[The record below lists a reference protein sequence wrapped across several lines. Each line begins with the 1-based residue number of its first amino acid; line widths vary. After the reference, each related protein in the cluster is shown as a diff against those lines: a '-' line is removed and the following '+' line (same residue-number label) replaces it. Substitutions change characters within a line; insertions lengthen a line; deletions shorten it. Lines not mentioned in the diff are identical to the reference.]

1 MTDDEK
7 LAIVAELYASTGAG
21 DFDTAERLLTDD
33 FFIIEAEGLPMA
45 GEYRGK
51 TALRGLYAHVFG
63 TLKVADLEPEGMSV
77 GGDYVVNLI
86 SFRFENPD
94 LASAQLAEVFRF
106 RGDKVCEIRPYYF
119 DPKPIVDA
127 WAYYSS
133 SVAN

>member
-21 DFDTAERLLTDD
+21 DFDTAESLLTDD

-106 RGDKVCEIRPYYF
+106 RGDKVCEIRPYCF

-127 WAYYSS
+127 WAYYSN
-133 SVAN
+133 AAD

>member
-133 SVAN
+133 SVAD

>member
-7 LAIVAELYASTGAG
+7 LAIVAELYESTGAG
-21 DFDTAERLLTDD
+21 DFDTAESLLTDD

-127 WAYYSS
+127 WAYYSN
-133 SVAN
+133 AAD

>member
-33 FFIIEAEGLPMA
+33 FFIIEADGLPMA

-106 RGDKVCEIRPYYF
+106 RGDNVCEIRPYYF

-133 SVAN
+133 AAD

>member
-7 LAIVAELYASTGAG
+7 LAIVNTLYASTGAG
-21 DFDTAERLLTDD
+21 DFDTAEWLLTDD

-127 WAYYSS
+127 WAYYSN
-133 SVAN
+133 AAD

>member
-33 FFIIEAEGLPMA
+33 FFIIEADGLPMA

-133 SVAN
+133 AAD

>member
-33 FFIIEAEGLPMA
+33 FFILEADGLPMA

-133 SVAN
+133 AAD

>member
-7 LAIVAELYASTGAG
+7 LAIVAELNASTGAG

-33 FFIIEAEGLPMA
+33 FFIIEADGLPMA

-133 SVAN
+133 AAD

>member
-21 DFDTAERLLTDD
+21 DFDTAESLLTDD

-127 WAYYSS
+127 WAYYSN
-133 SVAN
+133 AAG

>member
-7 LAIVAELYASTGAG
+7 LAIVNTLYASTGQG
-21 DFDTAERLLTDD
+21 DFDTAESLLTDD

-63 TLKVADLEPEGMSV
+63 TLKVADLEPEGMSI

-127 WAYYSS
+127 WAYYSQK
-133 SVAN
+133 AD

>member
-21 DFDTAERLLTDD
+21 DFDTAEMLLTDD

-127 WAYYSS
+127 WAYYSN
-133 SVAN
+133 AAD

>member
-21 DFDTAERLLTDD
+21 DFDTAESLLTDD

-119 DPKPIVDA
+119 DPKQIVDA
-127 WAYYSS
+127 WAYYST
-133 SVAN
+133 AAD

>member
-133 SVAN
+133 AAD

>member
-7 LAIVAELYASTGAG
+7 LAIVAELYASTGDG
-21 DFDTAERLLTDD
+21 DFDTAEGLLTDD

-127 WAYYSS
+127 WAYYS
-133 SVAN
+133 AAAD

>member
-21 DFDTAERLLTDD
+21 DFDTAERSLTDD
-33 FFIIEAEGLPMA
+33 FFIIEADGLPMA

-127 WAYYSS
+127 WAYYSN
-133 SVAN
+133 AAD

>member
-7 LAIVAELYASTGAG
+7 LASVAELYASTGAG
-21 DFDTAERLLTDD
+21 DFDTAESLLTDD

-127 WAYYSS
+127 WAYYSN
-133 SVAN
+133 AAD

>member
-1 MTDDEK
+1 

-127 WAYYSS
+127 WAYYS
-133 SVAN
+133 AAAD

>member
-1 MTDDEK
+1 

-33 FFIIEAEGLPMA
+33 FFIIEADGLPMA

-133 SVAN
+133 AAD

>member
-21 DFDTAERLLTDD
+21 DFDTAESLLTDD

-94 LASAQLAEVFRF
+94 LASAQLAES
-106 RGDKVCEIRPYYF
+106 
-119 DPKPIVDA
+119 
-127 WAYYSS
+127 WAIQ
-133 SVAN
+133 V

>member
-33 FFIIEAEGLPMA
+33 FFIIEADGLPMA

-133 SVAN
+133 ADD

>member
-21 DFDTAERLLTDD
+21 DFDTAERLLTGD

-127 WAYYSS
+127 WAYYSN
-133 SVAN
+133 AAD

>member
-7 LAIVAELYASTGAG
+7 LAIVAELYVSTGAG

-33 FFIIEAEGLPMA
+33 FFIIEADGLPMA

-86 SFRFENPD
+86 SFLFENPD

-133 SVAN
+133 AAD

>member
-7 LAIVAELYASTGAG
+7 LAIVAELYASTGVG
-21 DFDTAERLLTDD
+21 DFDTAESLLTDD

-127 WAYYSS
+127 WAYYSN
-133 SVAN
+133 AAD

>member
-21 DFDTAERLLTDD
+21 DFDTAESLLTDD

-127 WAYYSS
+127 WAYDSN
-133 SVAN
+133 AAD

>member
-33 FFIIEAEGLPMA
+33 FFIIEADGLPMA

-86 SFRFENPD
+86 SFLFENPD

-133 SVAN
+133 AAD

>member
-7 LAIVAELYASTGAG
+7 LAIVNTLYASTGQG
-21 DFDTAERLLTDD
+21 DFDTAESLLTDD

-127 WAYYSS
+127 WAYYSQK
-133 SVAN
+133 AD

>member
-21 DFDTAERLLTDD
+21 DFDTAESLLTDD

-133 SVAN
+133 AAD

>member
-21 DFDTAERLLTDD
+21 DFDTAESLLTDD

-94 LASAQLAEVFRF
+94 LASAQLSEVFRF

-127 WAYYSS
+127 WAYYSN
-133 SVAN
+133 AAD

>member
-21 DFDTAERLLTDD
+21 DFDTAESLLTDD

-119 DPKPIVDA
+119 DPKPSVDA
-127 WAYYSS
+127 WAYYSN
-133 SVAN
+133 AAD

>member
-21 DFDTAERLLTDD
+21 DFDTAESLLTDD

-127 WAYYSS
+127 CAYYSN
-133 SVAN
+133 AAD

>member
-33 FFIIEAEGLPMA
+33 FFIIEADGLPMA

-127 WAYYSS
+127 WAYYSN
-133 SVAN
+133 AAD

>member
-7 LAIVAELYASTGAG
+7 LAIVNTLYASTGAG
-21 DFDTAERLLTDD
+21 DFDTAESLLTDD

-127 WAYYSS
+127 WAYYSQK
-133 SVAN
+133 AD

>member
-7 LAIVAELYASTGAG
+7 LTIVNTLYASTGAG
-21 DFDTAERLLTDD
+21 DFDTAESLLTDD

-127 WAYYSS
+127 WAYYSQK
-133 SVAN
+133 AD

>member
-1 MTDDEK
+1 
-7 LAIVAELYASTGAG
+7 
-21 DFDTAERLLTDD
+21 LTDD

-127 WAYYSS
+127 WAYYSN
-133 SVAN
+133 AAD